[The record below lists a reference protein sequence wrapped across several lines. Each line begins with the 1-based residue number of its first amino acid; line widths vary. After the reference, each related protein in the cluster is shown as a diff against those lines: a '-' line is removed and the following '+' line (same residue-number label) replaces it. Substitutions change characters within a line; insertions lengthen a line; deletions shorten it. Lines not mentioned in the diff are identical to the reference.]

1 MVHRAFG
8 AFKFIIHVAQP
19 CSTQTEQGLLLD
31 GDFSAFLGLEKIPQ
45 PDNFKNMYPRQDG
58 AD

>member
-8 AFKFIIHVAQP
+8 NSNPFIPHCTAP
-19 CSTQTEQGLLLD
+19 ARRKPSRGLLLD

-45 PDNFKNMYPRQDG
+45 PDNFKNMYR
-58 AD
+58 